1 MPSGFHVPTFREPRQ
16 PHRQHGA
23 GTAPL
28 SVPSYMKAY
37 HRRRTAAACTAIRA
51 AASACLRQRITPAS
65 APEQADAELAA
76 AWAAHL
82 GFTTWQDSQ
91 A

>member
-1 MPSGFHVPTFREPRQ
+1 MPGFHVPPFREPRQ
-16 PHRQHGA
+16 PHHQHGA
-23 GTAPL
+23 STGPI

-65 APEQADAELAA
+65 APEQANAELET
-76 AWAAHL
+76 AWNIHL
-82 GFTTWQDSQ
+82 GFNQWQDSQ